1 MINVDDFGKSIRI
14 TGHPEQVAMEFEFV
28 ARAVR
33 TTFCDWM
40 GDSAGDAVYK
50 EILAMAEKS
59 EDEITDEYQRIR
71 TENPELAEAFDHS
84 KVMQDL
90 RDCLGEE

>member
-40 GDSAGDAVYK
+40 GDSAGDAIYK

-71 TENPELAEAFDHS
+71 AENPELAEAFEHS
-84 KVMQDL
+84 PVLQSLM
-90 RDCLGEE
+90 DCIDKA